1 MYLSINYQPSRN
13 DKWWRR
19 NCLSWVGRL
28 VVCLYICTRAYLID
42 HPFIACTSSVI
53 TTQTH
58 TQKERPNYN
67 KVWKC
72 LILIKRSEKDEKL
85 TTKNYELNFERD
97 TNSHNHSKPK
107 IKKKKIANYFSFNYL
122 LGLFNSCP
130 ELAEIACFLPSYIK

>member
-1 MYLSINYQPSRN
+1 MYLNINYQPSRN

-58 TQKERPNYN
+58 TQKERPNYD
-67 KVWKC
+67 KVWKY
-72 LILIKRSEKDEKL
+72 LIQKRM
-85 TTKNYELNFERD
+85 KNSLLKIMNWILNETQTHIIIPNLKF
-97 TNSHNHSKPK
+97 
-107 IKKKKIANYFSFNYL
+107 KKKKKLLITFPSTICWVSSIPALSWRKLLVSF
-122 LGLFNSCP
+122 P
-130 ELAEIACFLPSYIK
+130 VT

>member
-1 MYLSINYQPSRN
+1 MYLNINYQPSRN

-58 TQKERPNYN
+58 TQKERPNYD
-67 KVWKC
+67 KVWKY
-72 LILIKRSEKDEKL
+72 LIQKRM
-85 TTKNYELNFERD
+85 KNSLLKIMNWILNETQTHIIIPNLKF
-97 TNSHNHSKPK
+97 
-107 IKKKKIANYFSFNYL
+107 KKKKLLITFPSTICWVSSIPALSWRKLLVSF
-122 LGLFNSCP
+122 P
-130 ELAEIACFLPSYIK
+130 VT

>member
-58 TQKERPNYN
+58 TQKESPNYN

-107 IKKKKIANYFSFNYL
+107 IKKKIKLLITFPSTICWVSSIPALSWRKLLVSF
-122 LGLFNSCP
+122 P
-130 ELAEIACFLPSYIK
+130 VT